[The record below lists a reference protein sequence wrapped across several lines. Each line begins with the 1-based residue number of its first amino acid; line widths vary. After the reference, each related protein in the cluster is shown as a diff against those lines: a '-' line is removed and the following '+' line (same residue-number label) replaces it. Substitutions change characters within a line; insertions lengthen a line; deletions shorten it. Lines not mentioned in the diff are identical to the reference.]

1 MSSLMYVPRPVRD
14 VIESSLKLN
23 KIKVGTESDG
33 LVEGAAKSLIS
44 WQLSKTIMRVALAA
58 IGIVSVVCF
67 RASLPVCLILGG
79 VISLPSVALAGGG
92 CLLYYGSAAIIGS
105 VGSGALSV
113 LAVGFMSLIGGWF
126 CLENHDVIDL
136 GFLEV

>member
-1 MSSLMYVPRPVRD
+1 MSGLMYVPRPVRD

-23 KIKVGTESDG
+23 KIKVGPESDG
-33 LVEGAAKSLIS
+33 LAEGAAKSLIS
-44 WQLSKTIMRVALAA
+44 WQLSKTVMRVALAV

-67 RASLPVCLILGG
+67 RASLPVSFILGG
-79 VISLPSVALAGGG
+79 VISLPSVALAGGV

-105 VGSGALSV
+105 IASGSLSALV
-113 LAVGFMSLIGGWF
+113 VGFMSLAGGYF
-126 CLENHDVIDL
+126 CLENYDVIDL